1 MGNIKYPVGE
11 QSFLQLR
18 EGGFLYVDKTK
29 FIEKILDE
37 SKYYFLGRPRRFG
50 KSLFLSTIK
59 CFFEGRRE
67 LFNGLYADTMNWD
80 WSTYPV
86 LHLDLNIEKY
96 QGKETLTQV
105 LESHL
110 INWERKYEVTATVD
124 NLQVRFQNVI
134 ESAYRKTGKGVA
146 ILVDEYDKPLVS
158 NIHNSELFD
167 YFRNQLAA
175 IYSIFKSSADYLR
188 LVFLTGVSRF
198 AHLTVF
204 SGLNN
209 IKDISFTET
218 YSDICGITENELNQ
232 YFYDGISR
240 LAETYDATHEET
252 SCELKKWYDGYK
264 FSPKGKEIY
273 NPYSLLTVFSN
284 LEYGNYW
291 IQSGQPTLLYEQ
303 LKKFNVNLENV
314 FESECS
320 LDSLKGFDLDDPNPL
335 PLFYQTGYL
344 TIKEYDPSFRTV
356 RLGLP
361 NKEVTDGFL
370 NYLLQKYVNLQP
382 TTDSAFLITRFVK
395 DLYSGNVKEFM
406 SRLESFFAGIS
417 YQMKMDE
424 EKNVHNALLIFIK
437 LLGLFIKT
445 ELCTSDGRI
454 DLFIRTEKFYYII
467 EVKLNG
473 SAQEAIDQINDKA
486 YTLPFACDRRKIFK
500 IGISFSSNH
509 RRPIEWIAENDNT
522 H

>member
-273 NPYSLLTVFSN
+273 
-284 LEYGNYW
+284 
-291 IQSGQPTLLYEQ
+291 
-303 LKKFNVNLENV
+303 KNV

-370 NYLLQKYVNLQP
+370 NYLLPKYVNLQP

-437 LLGLFIKT
+437 T

-486 YTLPFACDRRKIFK
+486 NTLPFACDRRKIFK

>member
-344 TIKEYDPSFRTV
+344 TIKE
-356 RLGLP
+356 
-361 NKEVTDGFL
+361 
-370 NYLLQKYVNLQP
+370 
-382 TTDSAFLITRFVK
+382 
-395 DLYSGNVKEFM
+395 
-406 SRLESFFAGIS
+406 
-417 YQMKMDE
+417 
-424 EKNVHNALLIFIK
+424 
-437 LLGLFIKT
+437 
-445 ELCTSDGRI
+445 
-454 DLFIRTEKFYYII
+454 
-467 EVKLNG
+467 
-473 SAQEAIDQINDKA
+473 
-486 YTLPFACDRRKIFK
+486 
-500 IGISFSSNH
+500 
-509 RRPIEWIAENDNT
+509 
-522 H
+522 